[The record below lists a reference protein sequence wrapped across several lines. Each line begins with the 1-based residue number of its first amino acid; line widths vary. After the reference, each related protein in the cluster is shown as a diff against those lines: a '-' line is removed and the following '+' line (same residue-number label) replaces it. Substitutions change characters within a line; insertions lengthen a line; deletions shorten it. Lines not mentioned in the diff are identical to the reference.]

1 MTPEVAE
8 VLAHWAGL
16 REELTP
22 EQLAEIFE
30 NVRGVVD
37 RLYAVD
43 VEGYEADYVQPDA
56 RAR

>member
-1 MTPEVAE
+1 VTPEVAE

-16 REELTP
+16 RDELTA